1 MFVIRDDCN
10 NEIIIKNSRFI
21 TFLIKINNLEQ
32 IQSNLEKLKKDY
44 PKATHYCYAYIINSN
59 KKSSDDGEPSGT
71 AGIPIL
77 NVLEKEKLTN
87 ILCIVI
93 RYFGGIKLGASG
105 LVRAYTKSVKE
116 ALNKVKKI
124 KLTTGYELEIE
135 FDYKIQKEV
144 DYLLKNSLILKKQY
158 LEKIN
163 YTTLVDEVTKDKLT
177 TLDIKICHEEI
188 TLIEEKKDQD

>member
-124 KLTTGYELEIE
+124 KLTTGY
-135 FDYKIQKEV
+135 
-144 DYLLKNSLILKKQY
+144 
-158 LEKIN
+158 
-163 YTTLVDEVTKDKLT
+163 
-177 TLDIKICHEEI
+177 
-188 TLIEEKKDQD
+188 

>member
-32 IQSNLEKLKKDY
+32 IQFNLEKLKKDY

-93 RYFGGIKLGASG
+93 RYFGGIKLGANG

-163 YTTLVDEVTKDKLT
+163 YTTLVDELTKDKLT

>member
-32 IQSNLEKLKKDY
+32 IQFNLEKLKKDY

-93 RYFGGIKLGASG
+93 RYFGGIKLGANG

-135 FDYKIQKEV
+135 FDYKIQKDV

-163 YTTLVDEVTKDKLT
+163 YTTLVDELTKDKLT

>member
-32 IQSNLEKLKKDY
+32 IQFNLEKLKKDY

-135 FDYKIQKEV
+135 FDYKIQKDV

-163 YTTLVDEVTKDKLT
+163 YTTLVDELTKDKLT